1 MSNRAYLYSL
11 SNRPQFYTDR
21 PDTICGLSE
30 WPYFIPFTFRVL
42 MSGDPMLCASLLS
55 DGFDDEPE
63 NSKTKLYAISS
74 NFEKGFERLK
84 KFIAILRPMIETS
97 YLSNSLD
104 ESLAF
109 LEAHR
114 NDYLLLETIEL
125 DTMEFGDEEN
135 LLACVK
141 NEIAE
146 CIKVGEAID
155 ALPADKVAAGAYLL
169 QAASQLKNS
178 AFYGIRLDDDFDNT
192 RDSKTE
198 YPLGLY
204 WSDILYFDLFNR
216 ADFEAAFADND

>member
-84 KFIAILRPMIETS
+84 KFIAILRPMIEPS

-104 ESLAF
+104 ETLAF